1 MSVELATI
9 AKDVNGSLPGRKI
22 VALIERTNLSA
33 DMKALL
39 NDLTKIT
46 VKVGSTILAIG
57 RKILTFV
64 FDLLKAFP
72 AMAFGVLVALVLT
85 ALVGSIPIIG
95 AAIASFLSG
104 FLLLLGMGAGA
115 VKDLSNPRINE
126 KIDAMVGSLSA
137 LMEV

>member
-1 MSVELATI
+1 MSIELATI
-9 AKDVNGSLPGRKI
+9 AKDVNRSLPERKI

-39 NDLTKIT
+39 HDLTKIT

-85 ALVGSIPIIG
+85 ALVGAIPIIG
-95 AAIASFLSG
+95 AAVASFLSG
-104 FLLLLGMGAGA
+104 ILLLLGMGAGA
-115 VKDLSNPRINE
+115 VKDLSNPNINE
-126 KIDAMVGSLSA
+126 KINDLVGSFSA
-137 LMEV
+137 LIEV

>member
-1 MSVELATI
+1 MSPELATI
-9 AKDVNGSLPGRKI
+9 AKDVNGSLPERKI
-22 VALIERTNLSA
+22 IALIDRTNLSA

-39 NDLTKIT
+39 HDLTKIT

-95 AAIASFLSG
+95 AALASVFSG
-104 FLLLLGMGAGA
+104 ILLLLGMGAGA
-115 VKDLSNPRINE
+115 VKDLSNPSINE
-126 KIDAMVGSLSA
+126 KIDTLVGSFSA
-137 LMEV
+137 LLEV

>member
-1 MSVELATI
+1 MSIELATI
-9 AKDVNGSLPGRKI
+9 AKDVNGSLPERKI

-33 DMKALL
+33 DMKSLL
-39 NDLTKIT
+39 HDLTKIT

-85 ALVGSIPIIG
+85 ALVGAIPIMG
-95 AAIASFLSG
+95 AAVASFLSG
-104 FLLLLGMGAGA
+104 ILLLLGMGAGA
-115 VKDLSNPRINE
+115 VKDLSNPNINE
-126 KIDAMVGSLSA
+126 KINDLVGSFSA
-137 LMEV
+137 LIEV

>member
-1 MSVELATI
+1 MSIELATI
-9 AKDVNGSLPGRKI
+9 AKDVNGSLPERKI

-39 NDLTKIT
+39 HDLTKIT

-85 ALVGSIPIIG
+85 ALVGAIPIIG
-95 AAIASFLSG
+95 AAVASFLSG
-104 FLLLLGMGAGA
+104 ILLLLGMGAGA
-115 VKDLSNPRINE
+115 VKDLSNPNINE
-126 KIDAMVGSLSA
+126 KINDLVGSFSA
-137 LMEV
+137 LIEV